1 MLTPSFAVNN
11 QQPVQPVLVEGFPM
25 MAFPEGYQFY
35 EARNTIVEGLMDE
48 TKV

>member
-1 MLTPSFAVNN
+1 
-11 QQPVQPVLVEGFPM
+11 LVEGIPL

-35 EARNTIVEGLMDE
+35 QARDTILEGLIDD